1 MKGGE
6 IMTKKF
12 IVFIFTACIA
22 LTCFTCSVSATVS
35 DPNIVP
41 MSTYYRS
48 AYSKN
53 DISTNGTV
61 TIKGSITGYRGT
73 TTKTS
78 VHLYLQKY
86 TNKQWSNV
94 ANWTLTTNSS
104 SCALSKSKTVSKGK
118 YRSKAVCTA
127 YAGTKSEKITKYSTA
142 ITY

>member
-48 AYSKN
+48 AYSKI

-78 VHLYLQKY
+78 VHLYL
-86 TNKQWSNV
+86 